1 MAGMFRKIKED
12 GRLRRTM
19 AAWLGICIVVQ
30 MVFGSLGAVRTYAG
44 DTIYKVIT
52 VSEKEIIKGVK
63 RAAGKDHEYVPNI
76 DRKKLP
82 YANEELKDDAIDK
95 ITPFLMGTSIIEQK
109 KAGDNCSVIVAVSG
123 EELPA
128 SGSEAEYAAENVIFI
143 GFNGNKDSDCVFTL
157 QIVDAN
163 DIVIRSMTII
173 TYKQDGAA
181 ATPPEASGS
190 EATPSEDGT
199 EPASPSAAT
208 TSTATGSEIQGYGFA
223 EAGAREEL
231 GEDEL
236 TDLVQNGDI
245 STPGEAASPGSPD
258 DPKDA
263 AGPRMTVPAG
273 GFCVAFAESGTN
285 AHGKIAQVQA
295 FLADGEEKVMSGAI
309 GTFHIAADYSVVDE
323 KLPEYAYFTVRFKI
337 EDDKGNDYGN
347 VKGPE
352 SEPSARP
359 VSSLNSEKQREW
371 KAIHELLLES
381 SEYADAAQCNDWQMI
396 TAETNTYFYSAGA
409 GLAVFGIRNGG
420 TAITDLPIFFTFDN
434 YITPIGSA
442 ITATPGILNR
452 EELKEA

>member
-63 RAAGKDHEYVPNI
+63 RATGKDHEYVPNI

-199 EPASPSAAT
+199 EPASPPHLPQQPVLRCRD
-208 TSTATGSEIQGYGFA
+208 TALPKQG
-223 EAGAREEL
+223 
-231 GEDEL
+231 
-236 TDLVQNGDI
+236 
-245 STPGEAASPGSPD
+245 PGKSWE
-258 DPKDA
+258 
-263 AGPRMTVPAG
+263 RM
-273 GFCVAFAESGTN
+273 N
-285 AHGKIAQVQA
+285 
-295 FLADGEEKVMSGAI
+295 
-309 GTFHIAADYSVVDE
+309 
-323 KLPEYAYFTVRFKI
+323 
-337 EDDKGNDYGN
+337 
-347 VKGPE
+347 
-352 SEPSARP
+352 
-359 VSSLNSEKQREW
+359 
-371 KAIHELLLES
+371 
-381 SEYADAAQCNDWQMI
+381 
-396 TAETNTYFYSAGA
+396 
-409 GLAVFGIRNGG
+409 
-420 TAITDLPIFFTFDN
+420 
-434 YITPIGSA
+434 
-442 ITATPGILNR
+442 
-452 EELKEA
+452 